1 MKITAKTTKDTL
13 VKVLQTNFK
22 AVEAMDKNVS
32 DRIVY
37 TVNHSKSATRK
48 DVVDLVKEVMKLLGD
63 KFIEPATHKAASTR
77 SPSVE
82 QLLHTPAV
90 AEKPAKEE
98 APKVEEVKKPAKKV
112 EKKTPAAKA
121 ENSVKKPAKVEKKSE
136 KKSDGATVL
145 EQKVV
150 QLAETF
156 PKEIEVDGEKYV
168 IDHSVKSIKD
178 LLNGEF
184 EFAFYWTK
192 RHLKQF
198 PYFNCWLGQP
208 KSFPNDLDTAQLIYV
223 SDEGKVAYC
232 VSDSTEV
239 PYTILPNELEEVEGI
254 RFCSGIEYQIY
265 KKVDEE

>member
-22 AVEAMDKNVS
+22 AVEALDKNVS

-63 KFIEPATHKAASTR
+63 KFIEPTTEVASTR
-77 SPSVE
+77 SPSVQE
-82 QLLHTPAV
+82 LLHTPPAV
-90 AEKPAKEE
+90 A
-98 APKVEEVKKPAKKV
+98 KKPAK

-156 PKEIEVDGEKYV
+156 PNEIEVDGEKYV

>member
-13 VKVLQTNFK
+13 VKVLQTNFN
-22 AVEAMDKNVS
+22 AVEAVDKNVS

-48 DVVDLVKEVMKLLGD
+48 DVGDLVKEVMKLLGD
-63 KFIEPATHKAASTR
+63 KFIEPATHKPATRKVASTR

-98 APKVEEVKKPAKKV
+98 APKVEEVKKPTE
-112 EKKTPAAKA
+112 EKKTPTAKA
-121 ENSVKKPAKVEKKSE
+121 ENSVKKPAKEKKSE

-145 EQKVV
+145 EQKAV

-156 PKEIEVDGEKYV
+156 PNEIEVDGEKYV

-178 LLNGEF
+178 LLNGDY

-192 RHLKQF
+192 RHLRQF
-198 PYFNCWLGQP
+198 PYFNSWLGQP

-232 VSDSTEV
+232 VSDATEA
-239 PYTILPNELEEVEGI
+239 PYTILPGDLEEVDGI
-254 RFCSGIEYQIY
+254 RFTNGLEYQIY
-265 KKVDEE
+265 KKA